1 MVLRGVSG
9 PGRRVFQERQCY
21 WLMQS
26 WLKICSSK
34 GQLWQEEEQRWG
46 PSFYSGSSRGE
57 LIGHRC
63 QSENSLPTDTVE
75 MLPDTHNPQA
85 QPSMFTRQVTK
96 HLSRSLSRGCV
107 GWEMRP
113 HGAHGMGRSLWKR
126 MDSQVSWD
134 FACGHILERP
144 LIPGYKGSLI
154 SQFKDPKDE
163 PQNSSTMES
172 ELS

>member
-1 MVLRGVSG
+1 MLLTDAELTQDLQFQGTAVTGRGTEM
-9 PGRRVFQERQCY
+9 R
-21 WLMQS
+21 
-26 WLKICSSK
+26 
-34 GQLWQEEEQRWG
+34 

-85 QPSMFTRQVTK
+85 QPAMFTRQVTK

-113 HGAHGMGRSLWKR
+113 HGAHGMGRSL
-126 MDSQVSWD
+126 
-134 FACGHILERP
+134 
-144 LIPGYKGSLI
+144 
-154 SQFKDPKDE
+154 
-163 PQNSSTMES
+163 
-172 ELS
+172 